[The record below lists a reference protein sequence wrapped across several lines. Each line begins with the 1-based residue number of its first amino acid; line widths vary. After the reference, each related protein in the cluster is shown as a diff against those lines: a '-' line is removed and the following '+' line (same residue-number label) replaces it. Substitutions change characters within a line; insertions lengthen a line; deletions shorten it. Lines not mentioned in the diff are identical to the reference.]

1 MNDKKE
7 MEINETE
14 AVMTESVEETSA
26 ESVNVVEGAEGEAPA
41 SPEKEE
47 MTTQEEF
54 ISEFAPAP
62 IKIPNYNKEK
72 EKKKVQKAHAKQK
85 KQKSKKARRRRR
97 IIRKILTVTR
107 AVVFSVLL
115 FVVAAATVSS
125 LLVKL
130 STTEYSVE
138 TAIRKGDPETFTV
151 GKVAYPENIGLEPS
165 SSKASMADIL
175 RDNSLILVTYND
187 IEMAVDRSSYPSFIA
202 DAAYNVIN
210 YYLYGTPFEAVSK
223 ESISKN
229 LYENASYIK
238 IITGTELG
246 ESRCDEIAGYIADS
260 AAVKEVSAASLNKQ
274 PAVKYTEITSVLF
287 SSLALII
294 FVIALLLLLILTVIY
309 CKDYWHKIIGTAVIL
324 AGLAVGVAGFL
335 FKPAFTSTNAFVNCV
350 IEAITKN
357 FSHSAVI
364 YASVTVLVGI
374 LVVLIGNSLGEDD
387 DDEYYEE
394 EYEVQSAE

>member
-1 MNDKKE
+1 MNDKQE
-7 MEINETE
+7 MEINKAE
-14 AVMTESVEETSA
+14 AVIEK
-26 ESVNVVEGAEGEAPA
+26 NEGEIEEKTVD
-41 SPEKEE
+41 SPENTEVKEE

-62 IKIPNYNKEK
+62 IKIPKYNKEK
-72 EKKKVQKAHAKQK
+72 EKKRVQKAHAKQK

-130 STTEYSVE
+130 GTTEYSVE
-138 TAIRKGDPETFTV
+138 TAIRKGNPETFAV
-151 GKVAYPENIGLEPS
+151 GKVAYPETIGLEPS
-165 SSKASMADIL
+165 SSKATMADIL
-175 RDNSLILVTYND
+175 RDNSLILVTYDD
-187 IEMAVDRSSYPSFIA
+187 IKMAVDRSSYPSFVA
-202 DAAYNVIN
+202 NAAYNVIN
-210 YYLYGTPFEAVSK
+210 YYLYGTPFEAVSR

-238 IITGTELG
+238 IVTGTELG
-246 ESRCDEIAGYIADS
+246 ESRCDEIAGYIANS
-260 AAVKEVSAASLNKQ
+260 TAVKEVSAASLNRQ
-274 PAVKYTEITSVLF
+274 TAVKYTEITSVLF

-294 FVIALLLLLILTVIY
+294 FVVALLLLLVLTVIY
-309 CKDYWHKIIGTAVIL
+309 CKDYWHKIIGAAVIL
-324 AGLAVGVAGFL
+324 AGLAVGVAGFFL
-335 FKPAFTSTNAFVNCV
+335 KPAFTSASPFVNCV

-394 EYEVQSAE
+394 DYEVQSAE

>member
-1 MNDKKE
+1 MNDK

-14 AVMTESVEETSA
+14 VVIEKTEGKIEEKT
-26 ESVNVVEGAEGEAPA
+26 VD
-41 SPEKEE
+41 SPENAEAREE
-47 MTTQEEF
+47 ITTQEEF

-115 FVVAAATVSS
+115 FVIVAATVSS

-138 TAIRKGDPETFTV
+138 TAIRNGAPETFTV
-151 GKVAYPENIGLEPS
+151 GKVMYPETIGLEPS

-175 RDNSLILVTYND
+175 RDNSLILVTYDD
-187 IEMAVDRSSYPSFIA
+187 IKMAVDRSSYPSFVA
-202 DAAYNVIN
+202 NAAYNVIN

-246 ESRCDEIAGYIADS
+246 ESRCDEIAGYIANS
-260 AAVKEVSAASLNKQ
+260 TAVKEISAANLNKQ
-274 PAVKYTEITSVLF
+274 PAVRYTEITSVLF
-287 SSLALII
+287 SSLALIV
-294 FVIALLLLLILTVIY
+294 FVIALLLLLVLTVIY
-309 CKDYWHKIIGTAVIL
+309 CKDYWHKIIGTAVII
-324 AGLAVGVAGFL
+324 AGLAVGLAGFF
-335 FKPAFTSTNAFVNCV
+335 FKPAFSSVSPFINSVV
-350 IEAITKN
+350 SAITAN
-357 FSHSAVI
+357 FSHNAII

-394 EYEVQSAE
+394 AHEVQSVE